1 MDLSRPDRDMGKLH
15 PVIRQRWFALLPDL
29 EAMLGCHVLMNE
41 GYRSDERQGWLYGA
55 GRTREAL
62 DKLGINPDWARPEE
76 LKVTNAWSARLSA
89 HGWTVNG
96 APASAALDVVPLGA
110 DGKPWTADDPWGKFV
125 MLTTDTGVLAAKHG
139 LVHFHSP
146 GKMVWDKPHI
156 QAVEWSDMRHQLEG
170 L

>member
-1 MDLSRPDRDMGKLH
+1 MDLSHPDRDMGKLH